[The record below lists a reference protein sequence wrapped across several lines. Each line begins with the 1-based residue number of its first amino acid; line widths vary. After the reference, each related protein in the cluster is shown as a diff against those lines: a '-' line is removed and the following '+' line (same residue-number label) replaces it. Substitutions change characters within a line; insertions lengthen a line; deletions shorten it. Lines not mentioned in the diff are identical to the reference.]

1 MRYAEYRPAPA
12 LASIV
17 ECYWMLEG
25 QGSGVPEPIIPDGR
39 VEIVLHY
46 GVRFERHHPDGRVE
60 PQSPSLIA
68 GQLLA
73 PISLGH
79 RGLARVAGIRLQP
92 AATRAVIGCSATE
105 ITGRIV
111 DADAIV
117 KPTETLRERLALA
130 RDDGQRVRLLD
141 AWLARV
147 VRRGP
152 AKDVSAVV
160 TAIKRGRGAVD
171 LAALAADAG
180 VSLRHLE
187 RRFLGD
193 VGMPPK
199 TFARLVRLQS
209 ALRRIA
215 DGGSLADVAFAC
227 GYYDQ
232 PHMTRDFSRLAET
245 SPAAWR
251 QYGGIL
257 APLFVGQMEAGPGNP
272 TERH

>member
-1 MRYAEYRPAPA
+1 MRYAEYRPAAA

-17 ECYWMLEG
+17 ERYWMLEG
-25 QGSGVPEPIIPDGR
+25 HGTGVPEPIIPDGR
-39 VEIVLHY
+39 VEIVLHF

-60 PQSPSLIA
+60 RQAPSLVA

-73 PISLGH
+73 PISLAH

-92 AATRAVIGCSATE
+92 AATRAVIRCSAAE
-105 ITGRIV
+105 MTGRIV
-111 DADAIV
+111 DAEAV
-117 KPTETLRERLALA
+117 VNSTETIRERLALA

-141 AWLARV
+141 AWLARL
-147 VRRGP
+147 VRGWP
-152 AKDVSAVV
+152 ARDVSAAV
-160 TAIKRGRGAVD
+160 TAITRDRGAID
-171 LAALAADAG
+171 LAALAGDAG

-187 RRFLGD
+187 RRFLAD

-215 DGGSLADVAFAC
+215 AGGSLADVAFAC

-232 PHMTRDFSRLAET
+232 PHMTRDFNRLAET

-251 QYGGIL
+251 QCGGSL
-257 APLFVGQMEAGPGNP
+257 TPLFVGQ
-272 TERH
+272 T